1 MDQASYKKGKIRSL
15 KGLVIRVQFDED
27 MPNVN
32 EMLYADNQAKSPLL
46 VSSLDHG
53 DMAICLNIGGDY
65 SLQKGDAVSRSG
77 RSLEIPVGEEMI
89 GRVWDTMG
97 RPIDGKPPLEPEVLD
112 KMIKRPIFSPDFQE
126 TSLVSRP
133 DDILETGMKVLDFFT
148 PFVKGRK
155 IGIVG
160 GAGVGKTVLTMEII
174 NNVAEGSG
182 AISMFAGIGERIR
195 EGHELYQTLAEND
208 LLKTTAM
215 FFGQMNENPV
225 QRSLIGLAAITLAEY
240 FRDDMK
246 KDVLLFA
253 DNMYRYIQAKN
264 EVSTIIDQTPA
275 EGGYQPTVFSDVK
288 TFQDRLATNENGSIT
303 ALQTIYVPADDLSDP
318 AVQMIQHELDST
330 IVLSRAVAAQGIRP
344 AVDILASSSSL
355 LTPEIVGERHY
366 ALAKQA
372 TAILQKYESLKGII
386 AIIGES
392 ELSAEDRDDYNR
404 AKQLIEF
411 FKQRFNVMEKVTGI
425 PGEHINREM
434 TLQGV
439 EAIIGKYESP
449 EADKTED
456 GPEPKPETTASPESE
471 PKAKSNIDD
480 KPKASDDIESETKT
494 EPSATSK
501 AEADISVTDK
511 AEAKPEAKADTKS
524 AGWFHR
530 LKIES
535 QRHKQSRLKS
545 DQQENKS
552 DTNSKPTTET
562 KADKSSIDKS
572 ETKDEKTK
580 PAPSLAE
587 AIDSIAAD
595 TPDEDD

>member
-1 MDQASYKKGKIRSL
+1 MSEQTVYKKGVVRTL
-15 KGLVIRVQFDED
+15 KGLVIKVQFEEG
-27 MPNVN
+27 MPDLN
-32 EMLYADNQAKSPLL
+32 EMLYVDNEKKSPLL
-46 VSSLDHG
+46 VNSLAHG

-65 SLQKGDAVSRSG
+65 SIQKGATVMRSG

-89 GRVWDTMG
+89 GRVWNAMG
-97 RPIDGKPPLEPEVLD
+97 GPIDGKPQLDQAILD
-112 KMIKRPIFSPDFQE
+112 KMIKRPIFSPAFQE
-126 TSLVSRP
+126 TSLENRS
-133 DDILETGMKVLDFFT
+133 DDVLETGLKVLDFFT

-174 NNVAEGSG
+174 NNVAVGSG

-195 EGHELYQTLAEND
+195 EGHELYKTLGDND

-240 FRDDMK
+240 FRDDLK

-288 TFQDRLATNENGSIT
+288 TFQDRLSSNENGSIT

-344 AVDILASSSSL
+344 AVDILASKSSL
-355 LTPEIVGERHY
+355 LTPEVVGERHY
-366 ALAKQA
+366 NLATRA

-392 ELSAEDRDDYNR
+392 ELSSEDRDDYNK
-404 AKQLIEF
+404 AKALIEF
-411 FKQRFNVMEKVTGI
+411 FKQRFNVMEKVTGV
-425 PGEHINREM
+425 PGEHMTREQ
-434 TLQGV
+434 TLDGV
-439 EAIIGKYESP
+439 EEIIGKAAE
-449 EADKTED
+449 EKT
-456 GPEPKPETTASPESE
+456 EPKPSEKPVEKPIEVAPVQPE
-471 PKAKSNIDD
+471 
-480 KPKASDDIESETKT
+480 
-494 EPSATSK
+494 
-501 AEADISVTDK
+501 
-511 AEAKPEAKADTKS
+511 
-524 AGWFHR
+524 
-530 LKIES
+530 
-535 QRHKQSRLKS
+535 
-545 DQQENKS
+545 
-552 DTNSKPTTET
+552 
-562 KADKSSIDKS
+562 
-572 ETKDEKTK
+572 EKTK
-580 PAPSLAE
+580 
-587 AIDSIAAD
+587 
-595 TPDEDD
+595 